1 MADAFI
7 YDAVRTPRGK
17 GRVDGGLHDITPIQL
32 ATQVLKGIRDRNGLD
47 TNLVDDVILGCV
59 SPVGEQGSD
68 IARVAALNAD
78 YDEDVPGVQ
87 VNRFCASGLEAV
99 NMASG
104 QVMAGQTDLMVAG
117 GVESMSR
124 VKMGSDGGAMA
135 TDPQVAFKTYFV
147 PQGISADL
155 IATKYGYSR
164 DDVDAFA
171 VESQKRTKQAWD
183 EGRFS
188 KSILPVK
195 DNLGLTVLDKDEHPR
210 PETDMQSLASLKAS
224 FVDMGEAYGFDAVA
238 LLKYP
243 EYEEIEHVHTAGN
256 SSGIVDGSAA
266 VLIGS
271 KRMGKKLG
279 LTPRAKITS
288 YAAVGT
294 EPTIMLTGPSF
305 AAEKALK
312 RAKMSKDDIDIYEV
326 NEAFSAVVL
335 RFMDALGVDHA
346 KLNVNGGAIAMGH
359 PLGATGAMILGTV
372 LDELERTGKGTAL
385 TTLCVGAGMGVAT
398 IIERV

>member
-1 MADAFI
+1 M
-7 YDAVRTPRGK
+7 
-17 GRVDGGLHDITPIQL
+17 HEITPIQL
-32 ATQVLKGIRDRNGLD
+32 ATQVLSGIRDRNELN
-47 TNLVDDVILGCV
+47 TNLVDDVIFGCV

-68 IARVAALNAD
+68 IARVAAINAGF
-78 YDEDVPGVQ
+78 DEDVPGVQ

-99 NMASG
+99 NMAAG
-104 QVMAGQTDLMVAG
+104 QVMAGQTDLMIAG

-171 VESQKRTKQAWD
+171 VESQKRTKVAWD

-195 DNLGLTVLDKDEHPR
+195 DNIGLTVLDKDEHPR
-210 PETDMQSLASLKAS
+210 AETDMQSLASLKAA
-224 FVDMGEAYGFDAVA
+224 FTDMGEAYGFDAVA

-243 EYEEIEHVHTAGN
+243 EYESINHVHTAGN

-279 LTPRAKITS
+279 LTPRARIRS

-312 RAKMSKDDIDIYEV
+312 RAKMSQGRYR
-326 NEAFSAVVL
+326 SL
-335 RFMDALGVDHA
+335 
-346 KLNVNGGAIAMGH
+346 
-359 PLGATGAMILGTV
+359 
-372 LDELERTGKGTAL
+372 
-385 TTLCVGAGMGVAT
+385 
-398 IIERV
+398 